1 MPGLASRIIAA
12 LLLFGAA
19 PLLGAI
25 ALIVLIGLGRPVL
38 FVQTRS
44 GLNQQ
49 PFRLYKFRTMT
60 SERTRDG
67 RILSDAER
75 TPPVGRFLRR
85 IRADELLGLVNVVR
99 GELALVGPRPLLP
112 ETLHA
117 MGELGRRRARVA
129 PGITGWAQINGN
141 ALLTNDQKFALDLW
155 YIENR
160 SLLLDARIVVTTIV
174 VALLGERIFYR
185 RSV

>member
-1 MPGLASRIIAA
+1 MPGLASRLFAA
-12 LLLFGAA
+12 LLLFAAA
-19 PLLGAI
+19 PLLAVI
-25 ALIVLIGLGRPVL
+25 ALIVLIGLGRPIL

-44 GLNQQ
+44 GLNQR
-49 PFRLYKFRTMT
+49 PFRLYKYRTMMT
-60 SERTRDG
+60 GRTREG

-75 TPPVGRFLRR
+75 TPPVGRILRR
-85 IRADELLGLVNVVR
+85 TRADELLGLVNVVR

-112 ETLHA
+112 ETLDA

-141 ALLTNDQKFALDLW
+141 ALLSNDQKFALDIW

-160 SLLLDARIVVTTIV
+160 SPLLDARILMTTIL
-174 VALLGERIFYR
+174 VALFGERIFYR